1 MRKAG
6 VSRSHIPMLRIPDQQ
21 NQGPYILLETSGIK
35 PARERVLGSRFPF
48 LFQDRLTPPKARRM
62 THGSIDHAHVCQS
75 LIGKRRFHFMF
86 MKHRRLFHFSML
98 SRKRAIYE

>member
-1 MRKAG
+1 
-6 VSRSHIPMLRIPDQQ
+6 
-21 NQGPYILLETSGIK
+21 
-35 PARERVLGSRFPF
+35 
-48 LFQDRLTPPKARRM
+48 M